1 MAVGR
6 LEAKARLV
14 GIYRLTEG
22 VSVAA
27 SHVSH
32 RRWSSGNLDASAQR
46 PYVTF
51 YGPEQ
56 RGRHFSRKMEQ
67 ALW

>member
-22 VSVAA
+22 VSAVA
-27 SHVSH
+27 SHASH
-32 RRWSSGNLDASAQR
+32 RRWSSGNLDASAQLL
-46 PYVTF
+46 YVTF

-56 RGRHFSRKMEQ
+56 RGWHFSRKMER